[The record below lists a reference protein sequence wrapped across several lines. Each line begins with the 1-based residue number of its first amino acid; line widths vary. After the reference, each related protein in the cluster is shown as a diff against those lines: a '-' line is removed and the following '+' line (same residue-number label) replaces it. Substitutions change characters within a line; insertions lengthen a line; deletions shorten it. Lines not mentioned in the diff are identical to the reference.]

1 MSELL
6 FIADVSH
13 KSGIGHLMRC
23 LALAQAAQQR
33 GLESVF
39 FVSHYGQ
46 DVALSR
52 HDWCGRLVL
61 ADFNSDSTIA
71 VLKGRIASQHCVGL
85 VVDGYCFEHQFIAK
99 LGELPI
105 PLLMLDDLKAPVCEH
120 ADIIVNPAASD
131 WLQEYRMIN
140 SRAQLCLGARYRLL
154 RREFMQIPILPV
166 SKRQSLTI
174 NFGGSDPM
182 CFTLP
187 VLEILTKRLPN
198 IPFRVVTGPGYS
210 QLDSLRDFIAQS
222 CAFIQHIH
230 NCQDMA
236 DLWTHSRLTVAAA
249 GGVQFELCACQCP
262 SVLIVVADNQYQ
274 ATKKASEQG
283 WCEILDARSGIDE
296 TSLIKTVSALWNND
310 VKLADMQVNAE
321 KWSYVSGADN
331 VLDTLATYVQVCE
344 EV

>member
-39 FVSHYGQ
+39 FVSRYGQ

-52 HDWCGRLVL
+52 HDWCGRLVPV
-61 ADFNSDSTIA
+61 DINSDRTIA
-71 VLKGRIASQHCVGL
+71 ALRGRIASQHCVGL
-85 VVDGYCFEHQFIAK
+85 VVDGYYFEHQFIAELSK
-99 LGELPI
+99 LPI
-105 PLLMLDDLKAPVCEH
+105 PLLMLDDIKTAACEY
-120 ADIIVNPAASD
+120 ADIIVNPAAPQ
-131 WLQEYRMIN
+131 WLQDYREIN

-154 RREFMQIPILPV
+154 RREFMQVPILPI

-182 CFTLP
+182 CLTLP
-187 VLEILTKRLPN
+187 VLKILTQHLPN

-210 QLDSLRDFIAQS
+210 QLDSLRDFIALS
-222 CAFIQHIH
+222 GAFIQHIH
-230 NCQDMA
+230 NCQDMV

-283 WCEILDARSGIDE
+283 WCEILDARSGFDE
-296 TSLIKTVSALWNND
+296 TSFIKTVSALWNND

-331 VLDTLATYVQVCE
+331 VLDALATYVQACE
-344 EV
+344 GE

>member
-39 FVSHYGQ
+39 FVSRYGQ

-61 ADFNSDSTIA
+61 VDINSDRTIA
-71 VLKGRIASQHCVGL
+71 ALRGRIASQHCVGL
-85 VVDGYCFEHQFIAK
+85 VVDGYYFEHQFIAELSK
-99 LGELPI
+99 LPI
-105 PLLMLDDLKAPVCEH
+105 PLLMLDDIKTAACEY
-120 ADIIVNPAASD
+120 ADIIVNPAAPQ
-131 WLQEYRMIN
+131 WLQDYREIN

-154 RREFMQIPILPV
+154 RREFMQVPILPI

-182 CFTLP
+182 CLTLP
-187 VLEILTKRLPN
+187 VLKILTQHLPN

-210 QLDSLRDFIAQS
+210 QLDSLRDFIALS
-222 CAFIQHIH
+222 GAFIQHIH
-230 NCQDMA
+230 NCQDMV

-283 WCEILDARSGIDE
+283 WCEILDARSGFDE
-296 TSLIKTVSALWNND
+296 TSFIKTVIALWNND
-310 VKLADMQVNAE
+310 VQLADMQINA
-321 KWSYVSGADN
+321 KTWSHVTGADN
-331 VLDTLATYVQVCE
+331 VLDALATYVQACE
-344 EV
+344 GE